1 MTAAALHARDAPA
14 ARQAGLVG
22 PNAIIQTHA
31 ALLEGE
37 GPALTARIFASAG
50 LTPYLHDL
58 PNRMVPAAEITALSR
73 ALTATL
79 GAHRAGAI
87 LAEAGARTADYLLAH
102 RIPRAAQ
109 AALRLLPPPLAAWLL
124 GRLIAAHAWTF
135 AGPAGMSVRA
145 GCFTLADNPFCPAGR
160 EGGAGC
166 AFTHA
171 TFQRLYRALVSR
183 RALVRPTTCRGDG
196 GACCRFTVLR

>member
-1 MTAAALHARDAPA
+1 MTAAALVSRAPAA
-14 ARQAGLVG
+14 ARQAGMVG

-58 PNRMVPAAEITALSR
+58 PNRMVPAAEVTALSR
-73 ALTATL
+73 ALSTSL
-79 GAHRAGAI
+79 GTHRAAAI

-109 AALRLLPPPLAAWLL
+109 AVLRLLPPPLAAFLL

-135 AGPAGMSVRA
+135 AGSAGMSVRG

-171 TFQRLYRALVSR
+171 TFQRLFRALVSR
-183 RALVRPTTCRGDG
+183 RAQVRPVTCRGAG
-196 GACCRFTVLR
+196 GVCCRFAVLR